1 MRVQRVQMPLSFAQ
15 VHCQLNFEKKW
26 IGNMRLNERSS
37 GIPSELIGQVKAGGE
52 PLVARVD
59 EILGPDSIRA
69 TLLVGTLGLKA
80 NQSVVLRTAQGTPN
94 YRSLTS
100 AIAGSERIA
109 KLVPADIVSFENAYK
124 FNGSIFTETMS
135 ARTHDMMRGKVQVVT
150 AMARPTKSLVN
161 AKGALQSL
169 VITDGRGA
177 KTARSIDKVKDF
189 FAWVRSQP
197 WPGGAPGMI
206 IRDQNG
212 QITKEFFAE
221 GRSTIDSLVEDLEYE
236 DIFATADAMI
246 EMIPAW
252 RLPMGR
258 DQVTRDVDPKV
269 ETAAQ
274 IGPFTRRFV
283 SKETKGFPGF
293 LPCLVVLCQED
304 QWEFGGNTGRRAM
317 VAAGVQP
324 LDKLPP
330 IVRERIATSVRSFK
344 SSPNGINRLYDEDTM
359 TAMAKERIERCP
371 DAKPATATAAT
382 GSRAPARNFGAFRP
396 SQKPAE
402 RSESPPAPVTSRGAR
417 RFGR

>member
-1 MRVQRVQMPLSFAQ
+1 
-15 VHCQLNFEKKW
+15 
-26 IGNMRLNERSS
+26 MRLNERSS

-59 EILGPDSIRA
+59 EILGPDSIKA

-109 KLVPADIVSFENAYK
+109 KLVPADIVGFENAYK

-177 KTARSIDKVKDF
+177 KTTRSIDKVKDF

-206 IRDQNG
+206 IRDQSGN
-212 QITKEFFAE
+212 ITKEFFAE

-236 DIFATADAMI
+236 DVFATADAMI

-293 LPCLVVLCQED
+293 LPCLVVLCHED

-330 IVRERIATSVRSFK
+330 IARERIATSVRSYK

-359 TAMAKERIERCP
+359 SAMAKERMERCP
-371 DAKPATATAAT
+371 DPKPAAAANTAATAARPS
-382 GSRAPARNFGAFRP
+382 GRSGFGGFRPVPSRQKAADKPTEAPAPQVRTGP
-396 SQKPAE
+396 
-402 RSESPPAPVTSRGAR
+402 R

>member
-1 MRVQRVQMPLSFAQ
+1 
-15 VHCQLNFEKKW
+15 
-26 IGNMRLNERSS
+26 MRLNEKSS
-37 GIPSELIGQVKAGGE
+37 GIPAELIGQVKAGGE

-59 EILGPDSIRA
+59 EILGHDSIKA
-69 TLLVGTLGLKA
+69 TLLVGTLGVKA

-100 AIAGSERIA
+100 AIAGNERAA
-109 KLVPADIVSFENAYK
+109 KLVPADIVAFENAYK

-135 ARTHDMMRGKVQVVT
+135 ARTNDMMRGKVQVVT

-161 AKGALQSL
+161 KKGALQSL
-169 VITDGRGA
+169 VITDGRNA
-177 KTARSIDKVKDF
+177 KTARSIDKVRDF
-189 FAWVRSQP
+189 FKWVRSQP
-197 WPGGAPGMI
+197 WPGGAAGMI
-206 IRDQNG
+206 IRDQHG
-212 QITKEFFAE
+212 IITKEFFEE
-221 GRSTIDSLVEDLEYE
+221 GRSTINTLVEDLEFDE
-236 DIFATADAMI
+236 VFKNADTVI

-274 IGPFTRRFV
+274 VGPFTRRFL

-293 LPCLVVLCQED
+293 LPCLVVLCHED

-324 LDKLPP
+324 LDKLPS
-330 IVRERIATSVRSFK
+330 ITRERLPTSVRAYK
-344 SSPNGINRLYDEDTM
+344 ASPNGINRLYDEDTM
-359 TAMAKERIERCP
+359 TAMAKDRIQRCP
-371 DAKPATATAAT
+371 DSKPATTAAAAPGNRPPAARSGF
-382 GSRAPARNFGAFRP
+382 GSFRP
-396 SQKPAE
+396 SQKSAE
-402 RSESPPAPVTSRGAR
+402 KVEASPAPVTSRGAR

>member
-1 MRVQRVQMPLSFAQ
+1 
-15 VHCQLNFEKKW
+15 
-26 IGNMRLNERSS
+26 MRLNERSS

-59 EILGPDSIRA
+59 EILGPDSIKA
-69 TLLVGTLGLKA
+69 TLLVGTLGVKA
-80 NQSVVLRTAQGTPN
+80 NQSVVLRTAQGTPH
-94 YRSLTS
+94 YRSLTN
-100 AIAGSERIA
+100 AIAGSERAA
-109 KLVPADIVSFENAYK
+109 KLVPADIVGFENAYK
-124 FNGSIFTETMS
+124 FNGSIFAETMS

-177 KTARSIDKVKDF
+177 KTARSVDKVREF
-189 FAWVRSQP
+189 FSWVKAQP
-197 WPGGAPGMI
+197 WPGGAAGMM

-212 QITKEFFAE
+212 IITKEFFAE
-221 GRSTIDSLVEDLEYE
+221 GRSTIEALVEDLEFDE
-236 DIFATADAMI
+236 VFNNADAVI

-293 LPCLVVLCQED
+293 LPCLVVLCNED

-330 IVRERIATSVRSFK
+330 VTRERLATSVRAYK
-344 SSPNGINRLYDEDTM
+344 GSPNSINRLYDEDTM
-359 TAMAKERIERCP
+359 AAMAKERIQRCP
-371 DAKPATATAAT
+371 DAKPAATAAAAP
-382 GSRAPARNFGAFRP
+382 GSRPAAGRSFGSFKPVQKSGEKSDPAPAV
-396 SQKPAE
+396 
-402 RSESPPAPVTSRGAR
+402 VTSRGAR